1 MCSLI
6 VSFFA
11 ANGERKTNNGGFNC
25 YDHVSIN
32 LRIIQN
38 FCFKSVFVRAT
49 TFLLLYLF
57 RNCIWVKNSCA
68 PESIGNS

>member
-1 MCSLI
+1 MSCFCQMCSLI

-11 ANGERKTNNGGFNC
+11 AKGKWKAKGRGLNY

-32 LRIIQN
+32 HRIIQN

-49 TFLLLYLF
+49 NFLIIISFLELYLGQ
-57 RNCIWVKNSCA
+57 
-68 PESIGNS
+68 E